1 MRYFSVQNISRSSGI
16 EPFYVLNILFF
27 VHNIFRDPPMTKL
40 KISPQL
46 ELVMPY
52 RLLSLVMI
60 PGIIIGIAGQKRDLA
75 SLLMN
80 GIFLPQTP
88 VCA

>member
-1 MRYFSVQNISRSSGI
+1 
-16 EPFYVLNILFF
+16 
-27 VHNIFRDPPMTKL
+27 MTKL

-52 RLLSLVMI
+52 RLLPLVMI